1 MIQKVLNILK
11 VVGFFLLVADLEAQ
25 DTLFIK
31 KMGHQQHR
39 LNKQGMVVLTSWASV
54 NILSGSAVF
63 ISNSYEEKCFYAM
76 NSGWGLV
83 NLAIAIPSLLAKPK
97 SYSDINKLSEN
108 LRKTEKVFLLNAG
121 LDVLY
126 VTAGIAAIEYSKT
139 QESLKQEEMFSGF
152 GKSVVIQ
159 GASLLVFDGIMFQL
173 NKNLRKKSQLSNP
186 PAQVFVTP
194 NGLHFIYR
202 F

>member
-11 VVGFFLLVADLEAQ
+11 VVAFSLLVADLEAQ

-31 KMGHQQHR
+31 KVAHQTHR
-39 LNKQGMVVLTSWASV
+39 LSKQGMVFLTSWASV

-76 NSGWGLV
+76 NSGWGVV
-83 NLAIAIPSLLAKPK
+83 NLAIALPSLLSQPK
-97 SYSDINKLSEN
+97 TYSDITKLSEN

-126 VTAGIAAIEYSKT
+126 ITAGIAAIEYSK
-139 QESLKQEEMFSGF
+139 QQKSIKEKEMFSGF

-159 GASLLVFDGIMFQL
+159 GATLLVFDGIMFQL
-173 NKNLRKKSQLSNP
+173 NKNLRKKSALRNP
-186 PAQVFVTP
+186 PAQVFITP
-194 NGLHFIYR
+194 NRLHFIYR